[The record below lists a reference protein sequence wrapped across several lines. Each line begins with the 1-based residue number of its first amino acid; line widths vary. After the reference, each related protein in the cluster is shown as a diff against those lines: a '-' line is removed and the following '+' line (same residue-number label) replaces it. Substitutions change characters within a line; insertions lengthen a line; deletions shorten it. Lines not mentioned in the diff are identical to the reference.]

1 MANYLRID
9 GENEVYNMDYIIRM
23 WKADEATEDSEDGL
37 PVIYIEL
44 DTKNMLHIKFESKSQ
59 RDSTFENL
67 LSKVTIT
74 DIVTKS
80 TEDAENYVEL

>member
-9 GENEVYNMDYIIRM
+9 GESDVYNMDYIIRM
-23 WKADEATEDSEDGL
+23 WKADEATEESEDGL

-44 DTKNMLHIKFESKSQ
+44 DTNNKLHIKFESRSQ

-74 DIVTKS
+74 DITTKT
-80 TEDAENYVEL
+80 TESIENYVEL

>member
-44 DTKNMLHIKFESKSQ
+44 DTNNKLHIKFESRSQ

-74 DIVTKS
+74 DITTKAS
-80 TEDAENYVEL
+80 ENFVEL

>member
-23 WKADEATEDSEDGL
+23 WKADEATEDSEGGL